1 MKKHMDRLLALLL
14 ACALT
19 IGDCVPALAAQPE
32 AVQAVSEAAPSESDE
47 AESEQTETEAD
58 VDESKSKD
66 VESDDAESDEV
77 EAEVQLKS
85 NQTVKAESATYSMDA
100 SPNQSNNVIEAGNS
114 YTLADGTEFQFT
126 PSEDGYYYVK
136 PSDADK
142 EVSMEIYETETF
154 DDGSVDSNGQS
165 VYGDQILIDSAVQEA
180 FWLKAGDTYS
190 VLVSDDGDST
200 ASFGFYKAEDYQ
212 AAYKLVQDQNITIPA
227 GSMGLCKI
235 EGEPGSLLYI
245 SFSKEVSLLEMSGYG
260 AQTAIGNTVQDGD
273 TLWYAVRL
281 SEKANSFIY
290 VDDNREWS
298 LKPLEED
305 VQITVK
311 TDLDVVEKW
320 SQWPEEITIPAK
332 TTKNVEFIPTEPG
345 DYLIPDSDGSE
356 RYFSVMDE
364 WRYCNTY
371 YKTTDKTVYE
381 GISVSSCTAD
391 NQARISIRFEN
402 KTDDTWTLY
411 PITYDSDQIEKPA
424 VAVNQEVTEAEP
436 STDNRIYTFK
446 ALEAGIYT
454 IKSGDFVYPAWIKN
468 DQTGF
473 YYVFDNIHYS
483 GHDHSYMLNEIAL
496 EEGDSITFCMPKA
509 GTGSFKVC
517 KKANC
522 SVIRESGASIE
533 PYSYAVFSPTEAGKY
548 YMTVNDDY
556 YLSSLRKYDAVHDN
570 WEEIKEEYI
579 EAKEGESY
587 FLESNSGASVTLAL
601 DKPIASGTVTDKGS
615 NITWSIDSAGCLRVD
630 GTGDFRKT
638 GYLIP
643 WYNYT
648 SKIKSAVVNVTGA
661 TTAAGMFLNCYNLE
675 TVDLSGFDT
684 STVTDMSNMFD
695 MSEGGYSRLTDL
707 NLSNLNTSNVTDM
720 RQMFSGCTALSSLD
734 IDSWDTRKV
743 TDMREMFNDCSSL
756 YGLNIPNFKTSN
768 VTDMALMF
776 SNCEN
781 LMWLSIDGF
790 DTQNVTDMSAMFAGC
805 EQLSTLDVSHFDT
818 GKVTNMDAMF
828 SGCKAITSL
837 DLSGLTMGKVTK
849 MQNFLSDCTSLKEIK
864 APVNP
869 SAAITL
875 PKEKSSD
882 VWYQESGTTATAI
895 PKGAAKSVTYFRNTK
910 PISENQT
917 LTLQAGDTQ
926 VRMLTNGKWTQTIYC
941 TPAQTGYYAL
951 AFNSNVNDVDWFEK
965 TTNQSCQTSLMV
977 KWEDE
982 DSDDVYGEK
991 NDYCRLEKGK
1001 TYKVVIDKDQKN
1013 QSIVLDFVYSKVAP
1027 PTPVR
1032 LARASSV
1039 TLPAGKDA
1047 YYSVSMSQNETI
1059 YIGSTGAKVYGV
1071 YGNAYARTSFS
1082 AGEYTWTQIEA
1093 YADDDRITV
1102 VFSPSEKERTIVCT
1116 DTLDDYFDKEYTLT
1130 DENWSGEITLEPQE
1144 TRIYYFSAD
1153 RVGDYLVEQ
1162 NRNVSFGTMMNHNV
1176 EFQDVFNINDT
1187 SYEGFYVG
1195 YKAKR
1200 NDAVFMLTNYSSN
1213 EQTVTLKTDADFTF
1227 NEITE
1232 TNKEYHST
1240 DSQIP
1245 YYQISM
1251 TANGAGF
1258 YRLVGVGGKVD
1269 PKWSR
1274 RSRKDADDIQINM
1287 EDMDYGLRLD
1297 TDDTVSFALENG
1309 DNSIFKVVPITV
1321 EKVSGDNFVVS
1332 GTSSKIYEYKAETS
1346 GRLYVRGTAPYYYV
1360 PERNEQGRYWSK
1372 FKYDTSDQAWI
1383 LDVTAGETYDLYI
1396 PTDVG
1401 ETVTVTLNQRSEI
1414 TVLDYDYFNAFVK
1427 SQGSVT
1433 VNNDGKVEITKKA
1446 GDWKEQ
1452 LKDFVMEMYENIQY
1466 TFQNAARFSP
1476 TNYYW
1481 KVKDV
1486 GEFAATEYYSLNKG
1500 TTYDDKTSY
1509 EDKKITGE
1517 TANAGDVVLVKYE
1530 PEIVW
1535 VQKMTLSTAKTQIEP
1550 KDTVQLTANLD
1561 YGQKVYEP
1569 KVAPVI
1575 RWESLNPDIA
1585 TIDPK
1590 TGVLTAISTGKVTVK
1605 AYADEALRKQENRP
1619 ESELV
1624 TATITLNIAWAA
1636 RTFTTVKWTSTSN
1649 QTVAAGAKK
1658 YYNFTTTTPGDYL
1671 FEIPD
1676 NTVVEPEELK
1686 NVTYRQIQFN
1696 GKNYACA
1703 TFDGTKGAVY
1713 KFSVKN
1719 NNEGNIT
1726 WTPLTQWNLCELDS
1740 SSLSDEKLGKAIT
1753 LGTGETPFVYYYS
1766 YAASADGVYKV
1777 EPSTSDVV
1785 KLICKKDGK
1794 QLENLDAITLAKGEI
1809 LYLMFEGKGTGE
1821 NAAAF
1826 TLSRDDS
1833 YIALTDVVNDQKIA
1847 TLKSGTKY
1855 IYIPTQNSTY
1865 TATAFT
1871 SWYEEDAVASLQYTE
1886 GTTIAD
1892 WKYDQA
1898 TGNYT
1903 MPMAKGKIYLI
1914 SYVKGEKGPDSIQ
1927 ISVPGYAYATKNTSF
1942 TLSNLTDKDLD
1953 GNGSAARVSAARYGV
1968 RGLNFTATGT
1978 QKYVRN
1984 FTGILG
1990 TEEGTCKNGYFLAF
2004 RMKVQNASF
2013 TEDGYI
2019 RLTYNGKTET
2029 YKKTDLQPDTNKSY
2043 GYVDAYLDVTDLL
2056 DSADKTDPD
2065 LTTATIRV
2073 STDNRNNVRTYTL
2086 NLSRLLKETETKVGG
2101 TVTEFANVFGI
2112 RSSAPVIVQSED
2124 GTETTATYNAVSWS
2138 PAINLATE
2146 PNEINVTKGN
2156 YLAWKIA
2163 VPDSMDKMIT
2173 KENMKV
2179 NFAFTETEEVE
2190 KSTYAYELSDDGS
2203 YLSVALKAEAAKNLQ
2218 DQKFTV
2224 TWGPEGKEQIT
2235 QTITVKFAENCYM
2248 EEIPETAALPKN
2260 IAFTGLVSTMY
2271 VGQTQSIS
2279 TTITKKYEEDV
2290 TRLSYSSSD
2299 PSIFT
2304 VNRVTGEVQ
2313 ALKAGT
2319 AKITVE
2325 AIDAACNTVSRTA
2338 NITVKNPTALSRIR
2352 ITDIKDTSVTVNWAK
2367 NITGQKIKVYAVP
2380 YESEM
2385 GRSAAQ
2391 WKAWIETKLTSEDEA
2406 DKIAV
2411 ESWQTEETVHPSTDT
2426 KVGITGLRAET
2437 KYVFYVCNQA
2447 TNAAE
2452 ETLSFG
2458 NVSGQTVTKKLI
2470 FDNIRL
2476 YAVNK
2481 YKGAD
2486 GTDSSDLLTPNDT
2499 TTVRVKD
2506 GKVFAPR
2513 ENQTSVNAFAV
2524 KVAFQLFEENKTPEL
2539 SADTVFTNVSFKSSN
2554 TNVIR
2559 VSRPVINAETK
2570 LAETVLT
2577 LGGQAGTVQIT
2588 VTGRDASG
2596 AVRTSEPIT
2605 FIVEK
2610 TATKLKAKT
2619 TTLAIGQSVAL
2630 KDLIAYDVTGVS
2642 DQVDTSNINFAS
2654 VLTQLLETGS
2664 FVRADGGTTT
2674 SDATKD
2680 TMVTAAALL
2689 KNAKGVPVS
2698 GATTAVIF
2706 TLSYQEDEG
2715 ATTNTSESKATIRVN
2730 AMAAPAI
2737 RSVTPADTSAV
2748 IQFTPNATVRELT
2761 GDKYY
2766 YTVTVTDTVTGK
2778 ATELRD
2784 QTGETAV
2791 GMSATFAEAST
2802 STAARP
2808 AYTCTIDGLSANKRY
2823 NVTISAH
2830 YDTNMNETAFS
2841 NVVTSR
2847 AASFTT
2853 KKRLLASDG
2862 TIDVNYISLTE
2873 LNANPT
2879 ATGTLVSFDEGQ
2891 VVTLE
2896 NNETYVFMA
2905 QVSNLTRVLET
2916 DKLSWS
2922 ISSGDRSAATIKAT
2936 SSTFEAQLKAV
2947 RTGTFTVTAKSTVTK
2962 ETLATFTVQI
2972 VPFQSGGKASSQE
2985 TNEVSR
2991 PVAYLMTE
2999 TPSPFKDDEKKT
3011 A

>member
-32 AVQAVSEAAPSESDE
+32 AVQAVSEAATSEPDE
-47 AESEQTETEAD
+47 AESEQKATEAD
-58 VDESKSKD
+58 ADASESKD
-66 VESDDAESDEV
+66 VESGDAESDEV

-142 EVSMEIYETETF
+142 AVYMQVYETNTY
-154 DDGSVDSNGQS
+154 DDGSVDSYYRS
-165 VYGDQILIDSAVQEA
+165 VYGDFILVDSVVQQV
-180 FWLKAGDTYS
+180 FSLKAGLTYNI
-190 VLVSDDGDST
+190 DIHYYYGDSADT
-200 ASFGFYKAEDYQ
+200 GFGFYKAETYQ
-212 AAYKLVQDQNITIPA
+212 SAYKLENDKGVTISKGA
-227 GSMGLCKI
+227 LGLCEI
-235 EGEPGSLLYI
+235 EGESGTLYYI
-245 SFSKEVSLLEMSGYG
+245 GFSK
-260 AQTAIGNTVQDGD
+260 TVDTRNLSMGTSFGTSIQDGD
-273 TLWYAVRL
+273 TAWYPVIL
-281 SEKANSFIY
+281 GDSKKFSFYFNDTSGNNGIIQ
-290 VDDNREWS
+290 
-298 LKPLEED
+298 PLTED
-305 VQITVK
+305 VQVTVK
-311 TDLDVVEKW
+311 TDLSVVEKL
-320 SQWPEEITIPAK
+320 SEWPTQIKVPAQ
-332 TTKNVEFIPTEPG
+332 TTKTVLFTPSEAG
-345 DYLIPDSDGSE
+345 DYLLPIAE
-356 RYFSVMDE
+356 DE
-364 WRYCNTY
+364 
-371 YKTTDKTVYE
+371 
-381 GISVSSCTAD
+381 
-391 NQARISIRFEN
+391 
-402 KTDDTWTLY
+402 DDTSFDIVGRGYVQYAATDNTIYRGVSIAGYELENHPKAHIIFTNNTNSEWTLE
-411 PITYDSDQIEKPA
+411 PITCWSDKITKTA
-424 VAVNQEVTEAEP
+424 VSANQEVTLP
-436 STDNRIYTFK
+436 DGSSIYTFT
-446 ALEAGIYT
+446 APETGIYKLDINYT
-454 IKSGDFVYPAWIKN
+454 YGCENWIRN
-468 DQTGF
+468 DQTGN
-473 YYVFDNIHYS
+473 YIYAHE
-483 GHDHSYMLNEIAL
+483 EIPLTA
-496 EEGDSITFCMPKA
+496 GKTITFSMRQQ
-509 GTGSFKVC
+509 GTEKGTAFTVSKVSNYSEVQGDNTSI
-517 KKANC
+517 AP
-522 SVIRESGASIE
+522 ESYIT
-533 PYSYAVFSPTEAGKY
+533 FSPSADGKCYVLGDRDLLIYDNEADRWHFAEDICSNESGKY
-548 YMTVNDDY
+548 YINVKSGENY
-556 YLSSLRKYDAVHDN
+556 YFHNL
-570 WEEIKEEYI
+570 
-579 EAKEGESY
+579 
-587 FLESNSGASVTLAL
+587 SNSATVTLAL
-601 DKPIASGTVTDKGS
+601 DKPIASGTVTDNGS

-638 GYLIP
+638 GYFIP

-648 SKIKSAVVNVTGA
+648 SDIKSAVVNVKGA
-661 TTAAGMFLNCYNLE
+661 TTAAGMFMNCYNLE

-695 MSEGGYSRLTDL
+695 MSDGEYSRLSYL

-734 IDSWDTRKV
+734 IGSWDTRKV

-805 EQLSTLDVSHFDT
+805 EHLSTLDVSHFDT

-828 SGCKAITSL
+828 YGWKAITSL
-837 DLSGLTMGKVTK
+837 DLSGFAMGKVTK
-849 MQNFLSDCTSLKEIK
+849 MQDFLSDCTSLKEIK

-917 LTLQAGDTQ
+917 LTLQAGNTQ
-926 VRMLTNGKWTQTIYC
+926 VRMISNGKWTQTIYC

-951 AFNSNVNDVDWFEK
+951 AFNSNVNEVDWFEK

-1093 YADDDRITV
+1093 YADDDQITV

-1130 DENWSGEITLEPQE
+1130 DENWSGEITLEPNE
-1144 TRIYYFSAD
+1144 TKTYHFSTD
-1153 RVGDYLVEQ
+1153 RVGDYLIKHQDGITFHSVME
-1162 NRNVSFGTMMNHNV
+1162 HNV
-1176 EFQDVFNINDT
+1176 ETQELVKVDGEFYD
-1187 SYEGFYVG
+1187 GFYVG

-1200 NDAVFMLTNYSSN
+1200 NDAVFMLINYSSN

-1309 DNSIFKVVPITV
+1309 DNSTFKVVPITV

-1446 GDWKEQ
+1446 GGWKEQ

-1466 TFQNAARFSP
+1466 TFQNASRFSP

-1569 KVAPVI
+1569 KTAPVI

-1624 TATITLNIAWAA
+1624 TATITLNIAWTA
-1636 RTFTTVKWTSTSN
+1636 RSFTTVKWTSTSN
-1649 QTVAAGAKK
+1649 QTIAAGAKK

-1766 YAASADGVYKV
+1766 YTASADGVYKV

-1892 WKYDQA
+1892 WKYDQT

-2029 YKKTDLQPDTNKSY
+2029 YKKTDLQPDSNKSY

-2101 TVTEFANVFGI
+2101 TVTEFANAFGI

-2124 GTETTATYNAVSWS
+2124 GTETTATYNSVSWS

-2146 PNEINVTKGN
+2146 PDEINVTKGN

-2173 KENMKV
+2173 KENVKV
-2179 NFAFTETEEVE
+2179 NFAFTGSEEVE

-2271 VGQTQSIS
+2271 VGQTQNIS

-2325 AIDAACNTVSRTA
+2325 AIDANCNTIFRTA
-2338 NITVKNPTALSRIR
+2338 NIVVKNPTAPSRIR
-2352 ITDIKDTSVTVNWAK
+2352 ITDIKDSSVTVNWAK

-2411 ESWQTEETVHPSTDT
+2411 ESWQTEETVHPSVDT

-2470 FDNIRL
+2470 FDSIRL

-2559 VSRPVINAETK
+2559 VSRPVINTETK

-2577 LGGQAGTVQIT
+2577 LGGQAGTAQIT

-2630 KDLIAYDVTGVS
+2630 KDLIAYDVTGAS
-2642 DQVDTSNINFAS
+2642 DQVDTSNINFVS

-2674 SDATKD
+2674 LDATKD

-2698 GATTAVIF
+2698 GATTAVIY

-2766 YTVTVTDTVTGK
+2766 YTVVVTDTVTGK
-2778 ATELRD
+2778 ATELRG
-2784 QTGETAV
+2784 QTGETAEA

-2802 STAARP
+2802 STAAKP
-2808 AYTCTIDGLSANKRY
+2808 AYICTIDGLSANKRY

-2830 YDTNMNETAFS
+2830 YDANMNETAFT

-2862 TIDVNYISLTE
+2862 TIDVKYISLTE

-2962 ETLATFTVQI
+2962 ETVATFTVQI

>member
-32 AVQAVSEAAPSESDE
+32 AVQAVSEAATSEPDE
-47 AESEQTETEAD
+47 AESEQKATEAD
-58 VDESKSKD
+58 ADASESKD
-66 VESDDAESDEV
+66 VESGDAESDEV

-114 YTLADGTEFQFT
+114 YTLVDGTEFQFT

-142 EVSMEIYETETF
+142 AVYMQVYETNTY
-154 DDGSVDSNGQS
+154 DDGSVDSYYRS
-165 VYGDQILIDSAVQEA
+165 VYGDFILVDSVVQQA
-180 FWLKAGDTYS
+180 FSLKAGLTYNI
-190 VLVSDDGDST
+190 DIHYYYGDSADT
-200 ASFGFYKAEDYQ
+200 GFGFYKAETYQ
-212 AAYKLVQDQNITIPA
+212 SAYKLENDKGVTISKGA
-227 GSMGLCKI
+227 LGLCEI
-235 EGEPGSLLYI
+235 EGESGTLYYI
-245 SFSKEVSLLEMSGYG
+245 GFSK
-260 AQTAIGNTVQDGD
+260 TVDTRDLSMDTSFGTSIQDGD
-273 TLWYAVRL
+273 TAWYPVIL
-281 SEKANSFIY
+281 GESKKFSFYFNDTLGNNGIIQ
-290 VDDNREWS
+290 
-298 LKPLEED
+298 PLTED
-305 VQITVK
+305 VQVTVK
-311 TDLDVVEKW
+311 TDLSVVEKL
-320 SQWPEEITIPAK
+320 SEWPTQIKVPAQ
-332 TTKNVEFIPTEPG
+332 TTKTVLFTPSEAG
-345 DYLIPDSDGSE
+345 DYLLPIAE
-356 RYFSVMDE
+356 DE
-364 WRYCNTY
+364 
-371 YKTTDKTVYE
+371 
-381 GISVSSCTAD
+381 
-391 NQARISIRFEN
+391 
-402 KTDDTWTLY
+402 DDTSFDIVGRGYVQYTATDNTIYKGVSIAGYELENHPKAHIIFTNNTNSEWTLE
-411 PITYDSDQIEKPA
+411 PITCWSDKITKTA
-424 VAVNQEVTEAEP
+424 VSVNQPVTLLD
-436 STDNRIYTFK
+436 SYNSIYTFTAPK
-446 ALEAGIYT
+446 SSIYT
-454 IKSGDFVYPAWIKN
+454 LNENGAYGGTCWIRK
-468 DQTGF
+468 DQTNN
-473 YYVFDNIHYS
+473 YI
-483 GHDHSYMLNEIAL
+483 
-496 EEGDSITFCMPKA
+496 
-509 GTGSFKVC
+509 
-517 KKANC
+517 
-522 SVIRESGASIE
+522 
-533 PYSYAVFSPTEAGKY
+533 YA
-548 YMTVNDDY
+548 
-556 YLSSLRKYDAVHDN
+556 H
-570 WEEIKEEYI
+570 EEIPL
-579 EAKEGESY
+579 KEGESITLSMTMKMGDGPAFTVSKVSNYSEVQGDNTSIAPESYITFSPSADGKCYVLGDRNLLIYDSEADRWHFAEDICSNESGKYYINVKSGENYY
-587 FLESNSGASVTLAL
+587 FHNLSSSATVTLAL
-601 DKPIASGTVTDKGS
+601 DKPIASGTVTDNGS

-638 GYLIP
+638 GYFIP

-648 SKIKSAVVNVTGA
+648 SDIKSAVVNVKGA
-661 TTAAGMFLNCYNLE
+661 TTAAGMFMNCYNLE
-675 TVDLSGFDT
+675 TVDLSGFET

-695 MSEGGYSRLTDL
+695 MSDGEYSRLSYL

-756 YGLNIPNFKTSN
+756 HGLNIPNFKTSN

-781 LMWLSIDGF
+781 LMWLNIDGF

-1071 YGNAYARTSFS
+1071 YGNANARTSFS

-1093 YADDDRITV
+1093 YADDDQITV

-1116 DTLDDYFDKEYTLT
+1116 DVLDDYFDKEYTLT

-1144 TRIYYFSAD
+1144 TRNYYFSAD

-1287 EDMDYGLRLD
+1287 EDMDYGLRID

-1309 DNSIFKVVPITV
+1309 DNSTFKVVPITV

-1446 GDWKEQ
+1446 GGWKEQ

-1481 KVKDV
+1481 KLKDV

-1517 TANAGDVVLVKYE
+1517 RANAGDVVLVKYE

-1569 KVAPVI
+1569 KTAPVI

-1590 TGVLTAISTGKVTVK
+1590 TGVLTAIRTGKVTVK

-1636 RTFTTVKWTSTSN
+1636 RSFTTVKWTSTSN
-1649 QTVAAGAKK
+1649 QTIAAGAKK

-1766 YAASADGVYKV
+1766 YTASADGVYKV

-1855 IYIPTQNSTY
+1855 IYIPAQNSTY

-1927 ISVPGYAYATKNTSF
+1927 ISVPGYAYVTKNTSF

-1968 RGLNFTATGT
+1968 RGLNFIATGT

-2056 DSADKTDPD
+2056 DSADKTDPN
-2065 LTTATIRV
+2065 LATATIRV
-2073 STDNRNNVRTYTL
+2073 STDDRNNVKTYTL
-2086 NLSRLLKETETKVGG
+2086 NLSRLLRETETKVGG
-2101 TVTEFANVFGI
+2101 TVTEFANAFGI

-2124 GTETTATYNAVSWS
+2124 GTETTVTYNSVSWS

-2146 PNEINVTKGN
+2146 PDEINVTKGN

-2173 KENMKV
+2173 KENVKV

-2203 YLSVALKAEAAKNLQ
+2203 YLSVALKAEVAKNLQ

-2235 QTITVKFAENCYM
+2235 QTITVKFADNCYM
-2248 EEIPETAALPKN
+2248 EEIPETAVLPKN

-2271 VGQTQSIS
+2271 VGQTQNIS

-2391 WKAWIETKLTSEDEA
+2391 WKAWIEAKLTSEDEA
-2406 DKIAV
+2406 DKTAV
-2411 ESWQTEETVHPSTDT
+2411 ESWQTEETVHPSVDT

-2470 FDNIRL
+2470 FDSIRL

-2481 YKGAD
+2481 YKGSD

-2577 LGGQAGTVQIT
+2577 LGGQAGTAQIT

-2642 DQVDTSNINFAS
+2642 DQVDTSNINFAR

-2698 GATTAVIF
+2698 GATMAVIF

-2737 RSVTPADTSAV
+2737 RSVTPADTSVV

-2784 QTGETAV
+2784 QTGGTAV
-2791 GMSATFAEAST
+2791 GMSAIFAEAST

-2830 YDTNMNETAFS
+2830 YDANMNETAFT

-2862 TIDVNYISLTE
+2862 TIDVKYISLTE

-2962 ETLATFTVQI
+2962 ETVATFTVQI